1 MRLELLLAV
10 AISVFAAGC
19 ERTPPKPPVVQAV
32 LAPADHAAEARGKDE
47 AFGASWLA
55 PREVVQ
61 ARVAKI
67 SVQFDW

>member
-1 MRLELLLAV
+1 
-10 AISVFAAGC
+10 
-19 ERTPPKPPVVQAV
+19 V
-32 LAPADHAAEARGKDE
+32 LGVNET
-47 AFGASWLA
+47 FGASWLA